1 MSKWTDD
8 SIDPVA
14 PIARLGAADKACLLT
29 QWLEVQMSPHRRALL
44 CSAAAALMG
53 GVHSHASAQALEIVR
68 IHVGFPAGTPP
79 DIWARKIGEKLV
91 QNAYA
96 KTVIVENRAGAGG
109 QLGVLGVKG
118 APPDGAH
125 ILLTPMSML
134 GVYPFTYKKLPYDP
148 INDLTP
154 VSMGMSTDIAIAVG
168 PMVPESVKDIAGL
181 MFWFKANPEKANIG
195 SPGPG
200 STLHFTGI
208 TLGRAAGVELTH
220 VGYRGAPPAL
230 QDMIGGSLAA
240 LAATLGSFRA
250 LMRPDSKIRL
260 LATSGARRSPFT
272 PNVPTLAEQGFKDMV
287 YNEWSGFYLPAKA
300 PAAVVNRLNLALH
313 QALKSPDIV
322 EFLSASGVEATPS
335 TPEELAAA
343 LQREMKL
350 WGPIVKAIGFTA
362 DS

>member
-1 MSKWTDD
+1 MAMTKWTKDLM
-8 SIDPVA
+8 
-14 PIARLGAADKACLLT
+14 ARRKAADKERLSMQALKVL
-29 QWLEVQMSPHRRALL
+29 MNPHRRDFLHA
-44 CSAAAALMG
+44 AAAALMTG
-53 GVHSHASAQALEIVR
+53 LHTRASAQALDIAR
-68 IHVGFPAGTPP
+68 IYVGFPAGTPP
-79 DIWARKIGEKLV
+79 DFWARKIGEKLV

-154 VSMGMSTDIAIAVG
+154 VSMGMSSDIAIAVG
-168 PMVPESVKDIAGL
+168 PMVPESVKDVAGL
-181 MFWFKANPEKANIG
+181 MSWFKANPDKANIA
-195 SPGPG
+195 SPGSG

-240 LAATLGSFRA
+240 LAATVGSFRT
-250 LMRPDSKIRL
+250 LMGPDSKIRM
-260 LATSGARRSPFT
+260 LATSGAKRSPFT

-300 PAAVVNRLNLALH
+300 PAAVVSRLNLALH

-322 EFLSASGVEATPS
+322 EFLTASGVEATPS

-343 LQREMKL
+343 LLREMKL